1 MKFKVQNYKISS
13 LIIIKTDY
21 LYRFCA
27 KLFIF
32 CFFLQAITSFVFIKK
47 DVNEIKTVC
56 IDAGHGGK
64 DPGCH
69 GASANEKTVCL
80 SMALKLGA
88 KIKENFPNIKVIY
101 TRETDVFVELEERAN
116 FANKNKADLFICI
129 HANAGSTTAYGSE
142 TYALGL
148 HKTDAQQR
156 VADRENSS
164 ILMEDDKG
172 EHYKSL
178 GMTPDAI
185 IGRQLQLAVVLK
197 QSLNFA
203 GKLQSEFKKIG
214 RYDRGVKQAGF
225 LVLWQTT
232 MPSVLIETGFLPNP
246 QEESLL
252 KTNDFQLKM
261 ADAMFIAFKKYK
273 SEIEGSVY
281 IETESENKIEKITEE
296 HKNTDEIKPIKEE
309 NNVNISSI
317 DKLSNEDV
325 IFMVQIETSETKIA
339 LSSSKFRGLD
349 VFEYQQDKLF
359 KYAVGSFINDF
370 STANNYK
377 NELREKG
384 YQHSFIIAFQNGERI
399 NIDKAL
405 KQLKK

>member
-384 YQHSFIIAFQNGERI
+384 YQHAFIIAFQNGERI